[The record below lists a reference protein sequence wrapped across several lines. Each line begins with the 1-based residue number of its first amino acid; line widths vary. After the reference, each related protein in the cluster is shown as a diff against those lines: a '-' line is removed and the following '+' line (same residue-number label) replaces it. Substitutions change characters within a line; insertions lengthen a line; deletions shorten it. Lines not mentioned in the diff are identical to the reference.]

1 MTTRLGKT
9 SGPVS
14 APIVIVGGGFGG
26 LTTALELARQP
37 DHPPLLVID
46 PAERFVFA
54 PLLYEVLSGE
64 LPAWTVAPRFDALL
78 PGRGIGWLQDRVTA
92 VDHAA
97 RTLMTAGGQ
106 RLAWQRLVLAC
117 GAEDHDHAVPGVR
130 EHALAFRTL
139 DDALRLRRRVDG
151 LRESPRPL
159 QRLAVAGAG
168 PTGVELACKL
178 ADLLAGRAVIE
189 LLEAGPE
196 ALAGCRAFNRD
207 RALEALARRDV
218 RLRCGTRV
226 RRVTAE
232 GVDLEWQSDG
242 QTMGESLPVD
252 VLVWTAG
259 SRPRPSGLADGT
271 DPRGRLV
278 CSATLEVEGHPGV
291 FALGDGASVP
301 HDPELPSS
309 AQVAM
314 QQGQQLAA
322 NLRRS
327 LAGEPLEPFQWNDL
341 GEMLSLGVG
350 EASVT
355 GLGLTLAGPAAQTL
369 RRLTYLTRLPGPL
382 PLLAAAGWLADHGPR
397 PSR

>member
-1 MTTRLGKT
+1 
-9 SGPVS
+9 VS

-26 LTTALELARQP
+26 LTTALELARQA

-78 PGRGIGWLQDRVTA
+78 PCRGIGWLQDRVTA
-92 VDHAA
+92 IDPAA
-97 RTLMTAGGQ
+97 GSVSTAGGR
-106 RLAWQRLVLAC
+106 RLEWSRLVLAC
-117 GAEDHDHAVPGVR
+117 GAEDHDHAVPGVHD
-130 EHALAFRTL
+130 HALFFRTL
-139 DDALRLRRRVDG
+139 DDALRLRRRVDE
-151 LRESPRPL
+151 LQQRSHPL

-178 ADLLAGRAVIE
+178 ADLLAGRAVVE

-226 RRVTAE
+226 RRVTAL

-242 QTMGESLPVD
+242 HSASESLPLEA
-252 VLVWTAG
+252 LVWTAG
-259 SRPRPSGLADGT
+259 SRPRQPGLADAT
-271 DPRGRLV
+271 DDRGRLI
-278 CSATLEVEGHPGV
+278 CTPTLEVEGHPGV
-291 FALGDGASVP
+291 FALGDGALVP

-314 QQGQQLAA
+314 QQAQLLAA

-327 LAGEPLEPFQWNDL
+327 LAGAPLEPFQWKDL

-350 EASVT
+350 EATVT

-369 RRLTYLTRLPGPL
+369 RRLTYLTRLPGSL
-382 PLLAAAGWLADHGPR
+382 PLLAAAGWIADRGPLPPR
-397 PSR
+397 P